1 MTEIENKLEKS
12 SSDWDGDMIYPKK
25 YLSAQ
30 HKIIRPK
37 SKEKTVWL

>member
-12 SSDWDGDMIYPKK
+12 SSDWDGDIIPKK

-30 HKIIRPK
+30 HEISRPK